1 MSGTIKNILYLSSWY
16 PTPDNPFLGN
26 FIRRQIEILSDDY
39 EVTIVHTVPQTNSK
53 EIKIVLTE
61 EKRFKEYLVYHPK
74 GENVIQKFRN
84 QKRALRQVFDI
95 TRQPDILFTQILLP
109 KGLQFLFAKKFF
121 KCPWVHIEQGSYFSP
136 KSWGANSIFRKIIA
150 QLSVKKI
157 DSFFAVSD
165 FLKKDLKS
173 IFRNKEIELISNHV
187 DIDAFELKK
196 KNRGEI
202 IQFLH
207 ISTLD
212 PNTKNPKGMF
222 DACHILKEKIGNV
235 FCFNVVSDGEME
247 RWMDYCNELDI
258 LDVVSFEGA
267 KEWSSIPSCFHK
279 ADVFILNS
287 VYETFSIV
295 LAESWATGTP
305 TITTPVGIG
314 FNLPQELGIQTEI
327 GNDLSLANAMERF
340 IASPDIY
347 SQSIIR
353 NHALPYAEN
362 EIRGRLKEIINTFA
376 TN

>member
-1 MSGTIKNILYLSSWY
+1 MSGTVKNILYLSSWY
-16 PTPDNPFLGN
+16 PTPENPFLGN

-39 EVTIVHTVPQTNSK
+39 DVTIVHTVPQTNSK
-53 EIKIVLTE
+53 EIRIVLTE

-74 GENVIQKFRN
+74 GINVVQKFRN
-84 QKRALRQVFDI
+84 QKRALKQVFNI

-109 KGLQFLFAKKFF
+109 KGLQFLFAKRFF

-165 FLKKDLKS
+165 FLRKDLQAVFK
-173 IFRNKEIELISNHV
+173 KKKIELLPNH
-187 DIDAFELKK
+187 IDLEAFGAKK
-196 KNRGEI
+196 KTKGKI

-222 DACHILKEKIGNV
+222 DACHILKQKVGNV
-235 FCFNVVSDGEME
+235 FCFNVVSDGEKE
-247 RWMDYCNELDI
+247 PWIDYCDNLGI
-258 LDVVSFEGA
+258 MDVVSFEGA
-267 KEWSSIPSCFHK
+267 KEWAEIPSCFHR
-279 ADVFILNS
+279 ADLFILNS

-314 FNLPQELGIQTEI
+314 FDLPKELGIQTEI
-327 GNDLSLANAMERF
+327 GNERSLANAMESF
-340 IASPDIY
+340 ILSPDGF
-347 SQSIIR
+347 SQNIIR
-353 NHALPYAEN
+353 NHALPYAED
-362 EIRGRLKEIINTFA
+362 EIRFRLKEIINKYSA
-376 TN
+376 